1 MAPLEKKEGK
11 RGKERERKE
20 RRKEG
25 KKKALRPWMWTEWE
39 QLAIEHRKVHG
50 IPVGIMERSATEGKS
65 RT

>member
-25 KKKALRPWMWTEWE
+25 KKKALRPWMWK
-39 QLAIEHRKVHG
+39 R
-50 IPVGIMERSATEGKS
+50 VGATS
-65 RT
+65 YRT

>member
-25 KKKALRPWMWTEWE
+25 KKKALRPWK
-39 QLAIEHRKVHG
+39 R
-50 IPVGIMERSATEGKS
+50 VGATS
-65 RT
+65 YRT